1 MKGYPLEQLI
11 QIKKKR
17 CDDAEL
23 TLQQKK
29 QHLSQEEK
37 QLEIVQRERNKVAS
51 HRDKKLEQMQRELD
65 KGTTT
70 DKIQKM
76 EQYRRIVEEELAAKE
91 EVVKRQEGKVGEAE
105 KEVEVAKQELFF
117 RQKELDKIGQHKKEW
132 KKQEKYLEL
141 QEENRVI
148 DEIGSVRHRKKPP
161 GL

>member
-23 TLQQKK
+23 NLQQKK
-29 QHLSQEEK
+29 QQLAREEK
-37 QLEIVQRERNKVAS
+37 QLENVKRERDKVAS

-76 EQYRRIVEEELAAKE
+76 EQYRRIVEEELATKE
-91 EVVKRQEGKVGEAE
+91 EEVKRQEGRVQEAE
-105 KEVEVAKQELFF
+105 REVEVAKQELFF

-132 KKQEKYLEL
+132 KKQEKYIEL

>member
-1 MKGYPLEQLI
+1 MRGYPLEQLI

-23 TLQQKK
+23 NLQQKK
-29 QHLSQEEK
+29 QQLAHEEK
-37 QLEIVQRERNKVAS
+37 QLENVKRERDKVAS

-76 EQYRRIVEEELAAKE
+76 EQYRRIVEEELATKE
-91 EVVKRQEGKVGEAE
+91 EEVKRQEGRVQEAE
-105 KEVEVAKQELFF
+105 REVEVAKQELFF

-132 KKQEKYLEL
+132 KKQEKYIEL

>member
-29 QHLSQEEK
+29 QHLAQEEK
-37 QLEIVQRERNKVAS
+37 RLEIVQRERNKVAS

-76 EQYRRIVEEELAAKE
+76 EQYRRIVEEELATKE
-91 EVVKRQEGKVGEAE
+91 EVVKRQEGKVREAE

>member
-23 TLQQKK
+23 TLQKKK
-29 QHLSQEEK
+29 QNLAKEEK
-37 QLEIVQRERNKVAS
+37 QLENVKRERDKVAD

-70 DKIQKM
+70 DKVQQM
-76 EQYRRIVEEELAAKE
+76 EQYRRVVEEELEAKE
-91 EVVKRQEGKVGEAE
+91 KDVERQREKVEQAE
-105 KEVEVAKQELFF
+105 KEVEIAKQELFF

-132 KKQEKYLEL
+132 KKQEKYIEL

>member
-29 QHLSQEEK
+29 HLLTQEEK
-37 QLEIVQRERNKVAS
+37 QLENVKRERDKVAN

-70 DKIQKM
+70 DKIQQM
-76 EQYRRIVEEELAAKE
+76 EQYRRLVEEELAAKE
-91 EVVKRQEGKVGEAE
+91 EDVNRQEGKVQEAE
-105 KEVEVAKQELFF
+105 REVEVAKQELFF

-132 KKQEKYLEL
+132 KKQEKYIEL

>member
-23 TLQQKK
+23 TLQKKK
-29 QHLSQEEK
+29 QNLAKEEK
-37 QLEIVQRERNKVAS
+37 QLENVKRERDKVAD

-70 DKIQKM
+70 DKVQQM
-76 EQYRRIVEEELAAKE
+76 EQYRRVVEEELKVKE
-91 EVVKRQEGKVGEAE
+91 EDVERQREKVQQAE
-105 KEVEVAKQELFF
+105 KEVEAAKQELFF

-132 KKQEKYLEL
+132 KKQEKYIEL

>member
-29 QHLSQEEK
+29 QHLAQEEK

>member
-1 MKGYPLEQLI
+1 MRGYPLEQLI

-23 TLQQKK
+23 NLQQKK
-29 QHLSQEEK
+29 QQLAREEK
-37 QLEIVQRERNKVAS
+37 QLENVKRERDKVAT

-91 EVVKRQEGKVGEAE
+91 EEVKRQEGKVREAE
-105 KEVEVAKQELFF
+105 KEIEVAKQELFF

-132 KKQEKYLEL
+132 KKQEKYVEL

>member
-23 TLQQKK
+23 NLQQKK
-29 QHLSQEEK
+29 QQLTREEK
-37 QLEIVQRERNKVAS
+37 QLENVKRERDKVAS

-91 EVVKRQEGKVGEAE
+91 EDVKQQEGKVRQAE
-105 KEVEVAKQELFF
+105 REVEVAKQELFF

-132 KKQEKYLEL
+132 KKQEKYIEL

>member
-1 MKGYPLEQLI
+1 MRGYPLEQLI

-23 TLQQKK
+23 KLQQKK
-29 QHLSQEEK
+29 QHLAREEK
-37 QLEIVQRERNKVAS
+37 QLENVKRERDKVAS

-91 EVVKRQEGKVGEAE
+91 EDVKRQEGKVREAE
-105 KEVEVAKQELFF
+105 REVEVAKQELFF

-132 KKQEKYLEL
+132 KKQEKYIEL